1 MIRLVPVNQPE
12 YDAVFERMERAID
25 TMGDVVVHESVA
37 FAIQT
42 VSDIFEGEG
51 THPGLGTKAWDPL
64 SAEQRSLREKELG
77 PGRAEHPILQYY
89 GNLYFSLTES
99 DHPHAAQEITR
110 LRAGDYLGLYG
121 TSDPKFEM
129 HQTGKGRP
137 ERIIWPEADA
147 EQRLMDMMEYYLL
160 YKVRKLDGV

>member
-25 TMGDVVVHESVA
+25 TMGDVVVHESVG

-51 THPGLGTKAWDPL
+51 THPGLGTQPWKQL
-64 SAEQRSLREKELG
+64 GEMQRGIREHELG
-77 PGRAEHPILQYY
+77 PGLSEHPILQFY
-89 GNLYFSLTES
+89 GDLYFSLTES
-99 DHPHAAQEITR
+99 GHPHSAQEITR

-121 TSDPKFEM
+121 TSDPKFFM
-129 HQTGKGRP
+129 HQTGSGRP
-137 ERIIWPEADA
+137 KRVIWPEADA
-147 EQRLMDMMEYYLL
+147 EQRLMDMMEGHLL
-160 YKVRKLDGV
+160 YEVRRINGV